1 VHKILRLRRGNSA
14 VTSTFVGK
22 AGEVTI
28 DTTNNVLVV
37 HDGFTPGGW
46 PQGGGGNVSIPIA
59 SSTVLGGIKI
69 GTGLNIDG
77 NGVVTVNTASIGNL
91 SITDQTINGTVVNG
105 NIVLAPNGTGRVL
118 LSNLAYP
125 NTDGSAG
132 QTLITDGNGN
142 LYWST
147 PSSVTFGATA
157 PATPHNGDIWVDSNT
172 GIEYIYYVDQDSG
185 QWVEFGPT
193 NTQNDNIN
201 FLALNTSIIP
211 ASDSFYNL
219 GSSSKQWHSLYVS
232 GNTIYVNNVPLTI
245 DNSNNL
251 LVNGNVIGGVST
263 GNISFINDTIYDI
276 YGVTVNNSDLSHG
289 ATAGM
294 IVPQNTG
301 GDITLLNYYGN
312 LVISTST
319 TGSSGVKTWKFQ
331 NSTLVN
337 PENVTWSGADIIAGP
352 NTGYIELGSY
362 DQNNWVGADGT
373 GVFLQ
378 TAFTT
383 NNYVWY
389 AGIDGNFAPGLDA
402 QQNLGSPSKR
412 IGHIYASGSSVYLDN
427 IKLSVENNQL
437 KVEQVNT
444 IGGNTVIS
452 QVALKAVD
460 VSETVPDFMQG
471 GLWYN
476 STDGRLYVGDNNT
489 WVDAAPVTIPPVSTY
504 LDKLAVDG
512 ELIYNTDTTDNTVN
526 LVSPGQRGGFNPG
539 YTFNDNVSL
548 CLQYSHLYLD
558 KVGTWNLGSNHWGTE
573 IFSYSNDSMSPPTNI
588 AIITADGDEQWH
600 FKNDGTL
607 NLPSVINFGQ
617 NNSRLNPPAND
628 GSTDLIRLWDFN
640 GSNPSGYNYAIGVEP
655 DHVWFSMDVVDD
667 LGGFKFYSQ
676 NNQILKIGGAGAVH
690 LTGNLYFA
698 DGSVQSTGYP
708 VKTANTAPSNTHI
721 LWFNETDGRLYVHYD
736 NQWVDAS
743 PQVPQVLSSLDN
755 NNFSLTLNSDG
766 TITFPDGSVQTGA
779 FSGYA
784 WKGPWQSG
792 PVNYITDKDVVT
804 YAGGAYLKISGSGNS
819 GSSPNVDAIRWQP
832 VVIGIPSGGSTGQVL
847 AKIDNSDYNVE
858 WANQTGGGSFSGNIA
873 GNQITFDQSRVHTP
887 DAGSAGIY
895 DRITLYPLGSNSYG
909 VGIESSYLWL
919 NTGDGGLG
927 VKFYNQGNLA
937 YDFEPHGVIIDGVED
952 DSTAVIDFFK
962 AAQNN
967 HKVTLASDWTL
978 KIKARADG
986 TNQGHL
992 YLEAGQNTKVVV
1004 NGSGSTINLVASDG
1018 NTNISTWTFNKTG
1031 ILQLPGNS
1039 ELRPNGSGI
1048 DLRAGS
1054 GGYAQLQNANANVLI
1069 GVDDTSTYI
1078 QTYDDAHG
1086 SKTWTFAKSGSFSL
1100 PNNSNINDIPDNG
1113 STPGG
1118 IILNVNSNETK
1129 FDTGGRTHFPN
1140 DLIINYGGISFPD
1153 STYQSTAWQGSLALS
1168 NLTDVNI
1175 TGTPSNGQVLKYNAG
1190 LGHWAPA
1197 SDLTG
1202 GGGGGGINL
1211 TDLSVT
1217 VSNTPSGSG
1226 NLSYDSGTGIFTFTQ
1241 PDLSSFI
1248 TAGDL
1253 SSYPTTANVNS
1264 AINAASI
1271 AAQSAIDTV
1280 SNAVS
1285 AVSVAAANA
1294 TSIANAASA
1303 AVNVVSN
1310 AVSIVSVAAANA
1322 TSIANAASN
1331 AVSIEII
1338 NRQSASAVLES
1349 HINTV
1354 SNAVSIVSV
1363 AAANATSIANAAS
1376 AAVNVVS
1383 NALSSEIL
1391 NRISADNALSANI
1404 NTVSNAVSIVSVAAA
1419 NATSIAN
1426 AASAA
1431 VNVVS
1436 NALSAEIVNRVSAD
1450 NAVSAAALSA
1460 LNTLSAAVAGQGY
1473 LKSNSLSVT
1482 TNAASGGGSLSYA
1495 SNVFTFTPPSNL
1507 TNGIYTASLGNTGNL
1522 TVSNDIITTGGN
1534 LRTTATTAYLFNATP
1549 TTVFIAGN
1557 ASVGTTIGHASGT
1570 VTING
1575 NLQASTNGFTIGYK
1589 DIPQLSYTGNTTL
1602 AATDGGKHYYST
1614 VATATTL
1621 TVPNSSSVSFAVGT
1635 AVNVVNQGAGTITLA
1650 QGSGV
1655 TLYLAGNSTAGNRSL
1670 SSYGVATIQKVA
1682 TDTWFVVGVGLA

>member
-1 VHKILRLRRGNSA
+1 
-14 VTSTFVGK
+14 
-22 AGEVTI
+22 
-28 DTTNNVLVV
+28 
-37 HDGFTPGGW
+37 
-46 PQGGGGNVSIPIA
+46 
-59 SSTVLGGIKI
+59 LGGIKI

-211 ASDSFYNL
+211 ASDSFYSL

-251 LVNGNVIGGVST
+251 LVNGNVIGGGAST
-263 GNISFINDTIYDI
+263 GNISFVNDTIYDI

-319 TGSSGVKTWKFQ
+319 TGSSGVQTWKFQ

-337 PENVTWSGADIIAGP
+337 PENVTWAGADIIAGP

-378 TAFTT
+378 TAFNT

-389 AGIDGNFAPGLDA
+389 AGTDGNFVPGLDA

-452 QVALKAVD
+452 QVALKSVD
-460 VSETVPDFMQG
+460 VRENTPNFMQG

-476 STDGRLYVGDNNT
+476 SIDGRLYVGDNNT

-526 LVSPGQRGGFNPG
+526 LVSPGQRGSFNPG

-588 AIITADGDEQWH
+588 AIITAGGDEQWH

-617 NNSRLNPPAND
+617 NNSRLDTPAND

-640 GSNPSGYNYAIGVEP
+640 GSNASGFNYAIGVEP
-655 DHVWFSMDVVDD
+655 NHVWFSMDVDND

-708 VKTANTAPSNTHI
+708 VKTSNTAPSNTHI
-721 LWFNETDGRLYVHYD
+721 LWFNETDGRLYVHYN

-743 PQVPQVLSSLDN
+743 PQVPQVLTSLDN

-792 PVNYITDKDVVT
+792 PVNYITGKDVVT

-847 AKIDNSDYNVE
+847 AKIDGSDYNVE

-873 GNQITFDQSRVHTP
+873 GNQITFDQSRVHAP

-952 DSTAVIDFFK
+952 DSTAVLDFFK

-992 YLEAGQNTKVVV
+992 YLEAGQNTKVIV

-1018 NTNISTWTFNKTG
+1018 NTNISTWTF
-1031 ILQLPGNS
+1031 
-1039 ELRPNGSGI
+1039 
-1048 DLRAGS
+1048 D
-1054 GGYAQLQNANANVLI
+1054 
-1069 GVDDTSTYI
+1069 
-1078 QTYDDAHG
+1078 
-1086 SKTWTFAKSGSFSL
+1086 KSGYLSL
-1100 PNNSNINDIPDNG
+1100 PNNSNINDTPDNG

-1140 DLIINYGGISFPD
+1140 DLVINYGGISFSD

-1217 VSNTPSGSG
+1217 VSDTPSGSG

-1241 PDLSSFI
+1241 PNLSSFI

-1285 AVSVAAANA
+1285 AVSVAVANA
-1294 TSIANAASA
+1294 ISIANAASA
-1303 AVNVVSN
+1303 AVNVVSNALSSEILNRISADNALSSNINTVSN

-1349 HINTV
+1349 H
-1354 SNAVSIVSV
+1354 
-1363 AAANATSIANAAS
+1363 
-1376 AAVNVVS
+1376 
-1383 NALSSEIL
+1383 
-1391 NRISADNALSANI
+1391 I

-1575 NLQASTNGFTIGYK
+1575 NLQGSTNGFTIGYK

-1621 TVPNSSSVSFAVGT
+1621 TVPNSTSVSFAVGT